1 LSELHKFLFDGMPV
15 RGMIVRLTEAWQEI
29 LARRASNTS
38 TGAYPAPVAELLG
51 EMTAAATLMQA
62 NIKFNGALILQIFGD
77 GPVKVAVAEV
87 KPDLSLRATA
97 KVVGELPA
105 DAHLPEMVNVNNKG
119 RCAITLDPKDKLP
132 GQQPYQGVVPL
143 HGDGGEKLDRLSE
156 VLQHYML
163 QSEQLDT
170 TLVLA
175 ADDKVAAGLLIQ
187 RLPVKGEAN
196 LEGTSA
202 SDRDQAN
209 EDQIGR
215 NEDYNRISILASTL
229 TRDELLTLDVETIL
243 RRLFWEE
250 KLLRFEPQ
258 AGMLGP
264 HFACTCGRK
273 RVAQMIRGLGAE
285 EAEGI
290 LVERGDIEVGCD
302 FCGKQY
308 RFDAVDVAQLFTAPG
323 DQLPASPVM
332 Q

>member
-1 LSELHKFLFDGMPV
+1 MFDGLPV
-15 RGMIVRLTEAWQEI
+15 RGMVVRLTDAWQEI
-29 LARRASNTS
+29 LARRASNSS
-38 TGAYPAPVAELLG
+38 TGPYPAPVAELLG
-51 EMTAAATLMQA
+51 EMTAAATLMQS

-77 GPVKVAVAEV
+77 GPVKVVVAEV

-97 KVVGELPA
+97 KVVGELSA
-105 DAHLPEMVNVNNKG
+105 EARLPEMVNVTNKG
-119 RCAITLDPKDKLP
+119 RCAITLDPKDRVP

-143 HGDGGEKLDRLSE
+143 FGDQGEKLEKLSD

-175 ADDKVAAGLLIQ
+175 ANEQVAAGLLIQ
-187 RLPVKGEAN
+187 RLPVKGEGN
-196 LEGTSA
+196 LEGTSQ
-202 SDRDQAN
+202 RDHDQDN
-209 EDQIGR
+209 EDQIGL
-215 NEDYNRISILASTL
+215 NEDYNRISILASSL

-258 AGMLGP
+258 AGLLGP
-264 HFACTCGRK
+264 HFACTCGRE
-273 RVAQMIRGLGAE
+273 RVANMIRSLGVE
-285 EAEGI
+285 EADSI
-290 LVERGDIEVGCD
+290 LAERGDIEVGCD

-308 RFDAVDVAQLFTAPG
+308 RFDAVDAAQIFRPPG
-323 DQLPASPVM
+323 DQLPASPVV